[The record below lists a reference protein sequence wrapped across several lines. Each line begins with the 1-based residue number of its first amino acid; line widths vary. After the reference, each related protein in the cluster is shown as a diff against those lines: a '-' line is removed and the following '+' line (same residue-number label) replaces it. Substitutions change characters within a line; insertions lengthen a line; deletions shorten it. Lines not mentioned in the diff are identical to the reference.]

1 MPIIRQTLGA
11 LIVAAAFT
19 VQANADA
26 GFDQESV
33 YKALRV
39 NISGVAG
46 KKCTIFTNTD
56 AEQTLHGPVVRIT
69 AGTGKW
75 TCAYELAK
83 RETAGIRVWREP
95 RSDWQ
100 PPRLSSNTSQIS
112 HVKGVGQ
119 DAYTYFFYVTEG
131 GGWAADVL
139 TSKGVTRVVM
149 REAGGNSV
157 TALRVAQMI
166 MNR

>member
-1 MPIIRQTLGA
+1 MSTIRKTLAA
-11 LIVAAAFT
+11 LIVAAAFP

-26 GFDQESV
+26 GFDQETV

-39 NISGVAG
+39 NIAEVAG
-46 KKCTIFTNTD
+46 KKCTIFSNTD
-56 AEQTLHGPVVRIT
+56 AEQTLHGPVVRVT

-83 RETAGIRVWREP
+83 PETAGIRVWREP

-100 PPRLSSNTSQIS
+100 PPHPNGNTSQIS

-139 TSKGVTRVVM
+139 TAKGVTRVVM

-157 TALRVAQMI
+157 TALRVARML